1 MKGVD
6 DLLISYIIYF
16 LRSIFIL
23 TGNLLKK
30 GLRPPD
36 YVIFTL
42 HGSYP
47 DLPQPPEGIL
57 QQLMRP
63 RIKSLLELEKEF
75 RMVAKN
81 SRVKGIILHLG
92 NLSLPMSRVQSLRQM
107 IKDLQDKGKEVI
119 IWATGYDNY
128 SYYLATAGNNILLQ
142 KGGVIY
148 TLGFANRQLYMKNT
162 LDWCGIEFD
171 VVRVSPYKSALDEF
185 IRSDMSGEVR
195 EMTGWLMDSHYQQ
208 FIRDI
213 ARDREL
219 EEDKVHALIK
229 ETPLFGEKAISTG
242 AVDGVVNAEDLPEF
256 LKVKGKSMRLANWDE
271 CRKTFPRPLPPP
283 PGEYIAILRVMG
295 NIVDGKSRRPPAR
308 PPLPIP
314 FLFNE
319 QTGDLTFVQQA
330 RQVLRDKRARAV
342 LLYIDSGGGSAASSE
357 AITSILQKIA
367 AQKPLVAMMG
377 SIAGSGGY
385 YIATPASYIVAQ
397 PATITGSIGV
407 IAAKIVN
414 SRLLERLLLNRE
426 TIRRGQKDLF
436 ASPEEPFTEQEREKA
451 REFIGQIYD
460 LFIKRVGE
468 SRTMSPEAVDRV
480 GSGRVWTG
488 EQALEHGLV
497 DKLGGLETALS
508 KLRSLANLPQNTPI
522 IEIPYPRREM
532 APIPTASTGWI
543 DYALDNMSQIQ
554 KNQALLAG
562 PLYFHQPFDG
572 EVKFRL

>member
-6 DLLISYIIYF
+6 VLLISYIIYF

-23 TGNLLKK
+23 AGNLLKK

-36 YVIFTL
+36 YVVFTL

-57 QQLMRP
+57 KHLTRP
-63 RIKSLLELEKEF
+63 RIKSLTELEREF
-75 RMVAKN
+75 MLVAEN

-92 NLSLPMSRVQSLRQM
+92 SLSLSMAGIQSLRQM
-107 IKDLQDKGKEVI
+107 IKDLQNKGKEVI
-119 IWATGYDNY
+119 TWATNYDTY
-128 SYYLATAGNNILLQ
+128 SYYLATAGNRILLQ

-148 TLGFANRQLYMKNT
+148 TLGFAHRQLYMKKT
-162 LDWCGIEFD
+162 LDWCGIELD
-171 VVRVSPYKSALDEF
+171 VVRVSPYKSSLDGF

-195 EMTGWLMDSHYQQ
+195 EMTNWLMDSYYQQ

-213 ARDREL
+213 SRDRGL
-219 EEDKVHALIK
+219 EENQAHALIK
-229 ETPLFGEKAISTG
+229 QTPLFGEKAINTG
-242 AVDGVVNAEDLPEF
+242 AVDGVVNAEDLTEF
-256 LKVKGKSMRLANWDE
+256 LKVKRKSIRLANWDE
-271 CRKTFPRPLPPP
+271 CKKTFSRPLPPP
-283 PGEYIAILRVMG
+283 PGEYIAILRVEG
-295 NIVDGKSRRPPAR
+295 NIIDGKSRRPPAQ

-314 FLFNE
+314 FLFNA

-330 RQVLRDKRARAV
+330 RLVLRNRRVRAV

-367 AQKPLVAMMG
+367 AQKPLVALMG

-385 YIATPASYIVAQ
+385 YVATPASYIVAQ

-407 IAAKIVN
+407 IAARIVN
-414 SRLLERLLLNRE
+414 SHLLEKLLLNRE

-436 ASPEEPFTEQEREKA
+436 ASPEDPFTEQEREKA
-451 REFIGQIYD
+451 GEFINQIYD
-460 LFIKRVGE
+460 LFIKHVGE
-468 SRTMSPEAVDRV
+468 SRSMSPEAVDRI

-497 DKLGGLETALS
+497 DEMGGLKTALS
-508 KLRSLANLPQNTPI
+508 KLRTLADLPQNIPL
-522 IEIPYPRREM
+522 IEIPYPRRDL
-532 APIPTASTGWI
+532 APIQNATTAWI
-543 DYALDNMSQIQ
+543 DHALDNLAQVQ
-554 KNQALLAG
+554 KSQALLAG
-562 PLYFHQPFDG
+562 PPYFYQPFNR
-572 EVKFRL
+572 EAKFHL